1 MRTLLQRFAGALQLV
16 FVVAVVGSAIMLSAS
31 MKPDAPYVR
40 PKVATDSVPVTVID
54 PVATRYTTRVE
65 LHGVVEARTVTRI
78 IPQVSGRIVDVAPA
92 FRSGDRVGEGDILF
106 VIDPADYELA
116 VDRTLAEIEV
126 ARSELARLE
135 AEAAAEREIW
145 QKSFPQRTIPDLI
158 ARKPQIAAAKA
169 RIHSGEAARAA
180 AELALSRT
188 VVRAP
193 FDARVLETRLDLGQV
208 VNTSAAVGSIFSE
221 ASLEIAVPV
230 STDEMKRIGD
240 VYGRVATIATPTGQQ
255 IGGKV
260 VRKAATL
267 DERTRLGTL
276 FVESADPAA
285 LTLGEFVSV
294 QIVGAETDAALRLP
308 YAAMTSRDRL
318 WVVDDK
324 ELVERRVEILGRD
337 GDTLVVRPFD
347 AADGVVAIPPAEIR
361 AGLLVEPVDGFGE
374 PLKSKEFA
382 SSGAVAGAAK

>member
-1 MRTLLQRFAGALQLV
+1 MKSLLQRFAGAFQLV

-31 MKPDAPYVR
+31 LKPETSSAR
-40 PKVATDSVPVTVID
+40 PKAATERVPVSVVD
-54 PVATRYTTRVE
+54 PTPARYTSRVQ
-65 LHGVVEARTVTRI
+65 LNGVVESRTVTSI
-78 IPQVSGRIVDVAPA
+78 IPQVSGRIVDVAPT
-92 FRSGDRVGEGDILF
+92 FRTGARVEAGDVLF

-116 VDRTLAEIEV
+116 IARTLAEIEV

-135 AEAAAEREIW
+135 AESAAERDIW
-145 QKSFPQRTIPDLI
+145 ESNFPDRDIPDLI

-180 AELALSRT
+180 AELALART

-208 VNTSAAVGSIFSE
+208 VGTVASVGSIFSE

-230 STDEMKRIGD
+230 SADEVRRIGD
-240 VYGRVATIATPTGQQ
+240 VYGRDATISTPSGQQ
-255 IGGKV
+255 IAGKV

-276 FVESADPAA
+276 FIESADPAA
-285 LTLGEFVSV
+285 LILGEFVSV
-294 QIVGAETDAALRLP
+294 EITGTETDEAMRLP

-318 WVVDDK
+318 WVVDGE
-324 ELVERRVEILGRD
+324 ELAEREVEILGRE
-337 GDTLVVRPFD
+337 GDMLIVRAFD
-347 AADGVVAIPPAEIR
+347 AADGVVAIPPPEVR
-361 AGLLVEPVDGFGE
+361 AGLLVDPV
-374 PLKSKEFA
+374 SRTEFA

>member
-1 MRTLLQRFAGALQLV
+1 MTRVLQRYAGALQLV

-31 MKPDAPYVR
+31 LKPDSSSVR
-40 PKVATDSVPVTVID
+40 PKVAADRVPVSVVN
-54 PVATRYTTRVE
+54 PVPITYTSRVR
-65 LHGVVEARTVTRI
+65 LNGVVESRTVTSI
-78 IPQVSGRIVDVAPA
+78 VPQVSGRIVDVATT
-92 FRSGDRVGEGDILF
+92 FRTGARVAKGDVLF
-106 VIDPADYELA
+106 VIDPSDYELA

-135 AEAAAEREIW
+135 AEAAAEKKVW
-145 QKSFPQRTIPDLI
+145 QDSFPEREIPDLI

-169 RIHSGEAARAA
+169 RIYSGEAARAA

-193 FDARVLETRLDLGQV
+193 FDARVLETQLDLGQV
-208 VNTSAAVGSIFSE
+208 VGTTAAVGSIFSE

-230 STDEMKRIGD
+230 SADELKRIGEAID
-240 VYGRVATIATPTGQQ
+240 RSATVSTPTGRQ
-255 IGGKV
+255 IDGKV

-276 FVESADPAA
+276 FVESADPTA

-294 QIVGAETDAALRLP
+294 EIVGAETGEAMRLP
-308 YAAMTSRDRL
+308 DAAMTSRDRL
-318 WVVDDK
+318 WVVDGDQ
-324 ELVERRVEILGRD
+324 LVEREVEILGRD
-337 GDTLVVRPFD
+337 DDTLVVRSFD
-347 AADGVVAIPPAEIR
+347 TADGVVAIPPPEVR
-361 AGLLVEPVDGFGE
+361 AGLLVEPMFSAE
-374 PLKSKEFA
+374 LA

>member
-1 MRTLLQRFAGALQLV
+1 MTSLLQRYAGAFQLV

-31 MKPDAPYVR
+31 LKPETSSAR
-40 PKVATDSVPVTVID
+40 PKAAAERLPVTVVD
-54 PVATRYTTRVE
+54 PTPATYTSRVQ
-65 LHGVVEARTVTRI
+65 LNGVVESRTVTSI
-78 IPQVSGRIVDVAPA
+78 IPQVSGRIVDVAPT
-92 FRSGDRVGEGDILF
+92 FRTGARVNAGDVLF

-116 VDRTLAEIEV
+116 IDRTLAEIEV

-135 AEAAAEREIW
+135 AEAAAERDIW
-145 QKSFPQRTIPDLI
+145 ENNFPNREIPDLI

-180 AELALSRT
+180 AELALTRT

-193 FDARVLETRLDLGQV
+193 FDARILETQLDLGQV
-208 VNTSAAVGSIFSE
+208 VGTGVSVGSIFSE

-230 STDEMKRIGD
+230 SADEVKRIGN
-240 VYGRVATIATPTGQQ
+240 VYGRDATISTPTGQQ
-255 IGGKV
+255 IAGRV

-276 FVESADPAA
+276 FIESADPTA

-294 QIVGAETDAALRLP
+294 EIVGTETDEAVRLP

-318 WVVDDK
+318 WVVDGE
-324 ELVERRVEILGRD
+324 ELVERVVEILGRD
-337 GDTLVVRPFD
+337 GDMLVVGAFD
-347 AADGVVAIPPAEIR
+347 AADGVVAVPPPEVR
-361 AGLLVEPVDGFGE
+361 AGLLVEPVFSTE
-374 PLKSKEFA
+374 LA
-382 SSGAVAGAAK
+382 SSGAVAGASK